1 MRYYEKTYGEIVD
14 FQFLYNYIKI
24 INDSYNKNLSDYLF
38 YDFGSGYGKLVNFFS
53 KFCKKSIGVE
63 LVKEKYEK
71 SLDCSSNSTNS
82 NVFFY
87 NENFFDHKLNSCC
100 ILLIN
105 NLCFGPG
112 TDKRL
117 SLKILD
123 ECSKEDIIIVTK
135 KLNLLEEYFLD
146 YITIECS
153 WGESE
158 VYFYIL

>member
-1 MRYYEKTYGEIVD
+1 MRYYEKTYGEIID
-14 FQFLYNYIKI
+14 FQFLCKHIKI
-24 INDSYNKNLSDYLF
+24 ITNSHNKNLSDYLF

-53 KFCKKSIGVE
+53 KYCKKSIGVE
-63 LVKEKYEK
+63 LVKEKYEN
-71 SLDCSSNSTNS
+71 SLNYLNE

-87 NENFFDHKLNSCC
+87 NENFFDHKLNSSC

-117 SLKILD
+117 SLKILE
-123 ECSKEDIIIVTK
+123 ECSKDDVIIVTK